1 LTGSFTVSPRF
12 GSGALAVGQASANA
26 VSAIHVDP
34 ARGRRPP
41 ALATP
46 NFTQKVIGPRHATVK
61 PMRSELDAAD
71 ALARTYH
78 PGV

>member
-1 LTGSFTVSPRF
+1 
-12 GSGALAVGQASANA
+12 

-46 NFTQKVIGPRHATVK
+46 NFTQKVIGLRRATVK